1 MSGAIERR
9 LAWVHAGVWRVLADV
24 FRVPQE
30 PPTLPVAPG
39 ERIESFRPAPA
50 FLSYL
55 RLHFW
60 IWLLLIDLAILAV
73 WIAIAIDSPKGG
85 AIMAVPLFLLA
96 VVPDVIAYVAIHL
109 RYETTWYVLTERSL
123 RCRRGIWIITEHTIT
138 FENVQNVAV
147 RSGPIE
153 RWFGIAKLIVET
165 AGSEGPEKG
174 LAVGNRAVVE
184 GIADAERLRVLVMQ
198 QVERSRG
205 AGLGDD
211 RAEHGHGAG
220 GRASS
225 AAGLGPA
232 HVEALRAIRDEVRLL
247 AAR

>member
-1 MSGAIERR
+1 VSGPVERR

-24 FRVPQE
+24 FRVPKE

-39 ERIESFRPAPA
+39 ERCESFRPAPA

-60 IWLLLIDLAILAV
+60 VWLLLIDLLILAV
-73 WIAIAIDSPKGG
+73 WIAIAIDSPRAG
-85 AIMAVPLFLLA
+85 AIAAVPLFLLA
-96 VVPDVIAYVAIHL
+96 VVPDVVAYIAIHL
-109 RYETTWYVLTERSL
+109 RYETTWYVLSERSL
-123 RCRRGIWIITEHTIT
+123 RCRRGIWTITEHTIT

-153 RWFGIAKLIVET
+153 RWFGIAQLIVET
-165 AGSEGPEKG
+165 AGSEGGEKG
-174 LAVGNRAVVE
+174 TAVGNRAVVE
-184 GIADAERLRVLVMQ
+184 GIDDAERLRVLVME

-211 RAEHGHGAG
+211 RVEPAA
-220 GRASS
+220 ASAA
-225 AAGLGPA
+225 AAGLGAA
-232 HVEALRAIRDEVRLL
+232 HVEALRSIRDEVRLL